1 MLEEQVV
8 DSVAQVRDSIWFP
21 ASLVEEVSRMP
32 LPPLDTISD
41 YVGLVEGTPLKGWD
55 IHFTSGI
62 LIYMVV
68 FLVLVAW
75 LRLQGRG
82 FLSSVYFYFFSRKKD
97 AAVLSEGTRQNY
109 AFIFLS
115 ICLSF
120 SSLAMGIAF
129 FTSQPFVFSNALFY
143 FLIIFGYHIV
153 YMGVVRIFGWTFNN
167 RHCASDVILNLRVS
181 GIVLGLSISPLVLA
195 LFFVTASA
203 IGMLFH
209 VILALL
215 VILLIFRFI
224 RLIKILYGYKVSI
237 LYMILYLC
245 GLEIVPILVLYK
257 LLV

>member
-82 FLSSVYFYFFSRKKD
+82 FLLSVYFYFFSRKKD

-115 ICLSF
+115 IWRWGLRFSRVSLSF
-120 SSLAMGIAF
+120 F
-129 FTSQPFVFSNALFY
+129 QTRY
-143 FLIIFGYHIV
+143 FIF
-153 YMGVVRIFGWTFNN
+153 
-167 RHCASDVILNLRVS
+167 
-181 GIVLGLSISPLVLA
+181 
-195 LFFVTASA
+195 
-203 IGMLFH
+203 
-209 VILALL
+209 
-215 VILLIFRFI
+215 
-224 RLIKILYGYKVSI
+224 
-237 LYMILYLC
+237 
-245 GLEIVPILVLYK
+245 
-257 LLV
+257 